1 MRIYNYLFYKS
12 YLLAKQSKNFDD
24 IPALGGIIF
33 VVACLMFNLFTI
45 TMILDSI
52 GVIEESLFRK
62 EYKFIFS
69 ILLVVIV
76 LFYYLYNGKYKKII
90 EYYKK
95 KNVEKVQLH
104 PAVVIFIYYS
114 ISFGLLLLAGM
125 YKNHDWIFA

>member
-1 MRIYNYLFYKS
+1 
-12 YLLAKQSKNFDD
+12 
-24 IPALGGIIF
+24 
-33 VVACLMFNLFTI
+33 
-45 TMILDSI
+45 MILDSI